1 MTITVK
7 IQRNPLSVEFE
18 VGSPSEAIGILEEH
32 RAEWLELLAFSS
44 ALDEEGS
51 AAAAGEA
58 NQATPPA
65 GGVTVPE
72 PAKRGRKPKAVT
84 ASAPPPMPI
93 PTAPEAA
100 APPVPDGGIP
110 PFLKREAVPAASVAP
125 AAAPPPPPVP
135 NGVMAGKI
143 IAALDA
149 RATDDANKKAL
160 ADWLASAGV
169 VMSGATYD
177 ECVAV
182 IRMTTDEKL
191 GPVAQALSV

>member
-32 RAEWLELLAFSS
+32 RTEWLELLAFSS
-44 ALDEEGS
+44 ALDEES
-51 AAAAGEA
+51 AAAGEA
-58 NQATPPA
+58 NQINAAVPA
-65 GGVTVPE
+65 APE
-72 PAKRGRKPKAVT
+72 PTRRGRKPKSVT

-110 PFLKREAVPAASVAP
+110 PFLKREAAPAAPVAP

-182 IRMTTDEKL
+182 IRMTTDDKL
-191 GPVAQALSV
+191 GPVAAALSA